1 MESFLERRISFTTI
15 PSMIEE
21 VMQRV
26 NRTSINTLDDILEVD
41 SMARATAY
49 QWLLEFSAKH

>member
-1 MESFLERRISFTTI
+1 
-15 PSMIEE
+15 MIEE